1 MGMVLCSGMVS
12 AQIAIRTDGV
22 NIGGGLDVGSSR
34 IMLTKPLAITD
45 LSVSNATFGSMTAIP
60 QGVEFLKSEDG
71 RLSFVSGG
79 DVVLKGGCTIRGD
92 MAVRAGGDVAVEGLL
107 DIYGTLTIEAEGD
120 VILNADIWG
129 GEDSGIHIKAGGEII
144 LQPGCQIREG
154 VRCLFENE

>member
-34 IMLTKPLAITD
+34 IVLTKPLAITD
-45 LSVSNATFGSMTAIP
+45 LSVSNATFGSMTASP
-60 QGVEFLKSEDG
+60 QGVAFLKSEDG
-71 RLSFVSGG
+71 RLSFVS
-79 DVVLKGGCTIRGD
+79 
-92 MAVRAGGDVAVEGLL
+92 GGDVAVEGLL